1 MMRTFHQRFS
11 LASKIAVLLATSLA
25 FYLFWNKMFIFGVI
39 VAFAVVVMVE
49 RVSHSSYSFVEKEG
63 EQWLV
68 VNHGRFSK
76 TKTIRIAEVLK
87 LTPMKTTFGM
97 SHYLL
102 MLYGNNHLMS
112 LQPADEQSF
121 CKELQRR
128 MKIVETK

>member
-1 MMRTFHQRFS
+1 MRTFHQRFS

-39 VAFAVVVMVE
+39 VAFTVVVMVE

-87 LTPMKTTFGM
+87 LTPMKTSFGM

>member
-1 MMRTFHQRFS
+1 MRTFHQRFS
-11 LASKIAVLLATSLA
+11 LASKIAVLLATSLT

-87 LTPMKTTFGM
+87 LTPMKTSFGM

>member
-1 MMRTFHQRFS
+1 MRTFHQRFS

-76 TKTIRIAEVLK
+76 TKTIRIADVLK

>member
-1 MMRTFHQRFS
+1 MRTFHQRFS

-68 VNHGRFSK
+68 VNRGRFSK
-76 TKTIRIAEVLK
+76 TKTIRIAEVIK
-87 LTPMKTTFGM
+87 LTPMKTSFGM

>member
-1 MMRTFHQRFS
+1 MRTFHQRFS

-87 LTPMKTTFGM
+87 LTPMKTSFGM

-121 CKELQRR
+121 CKEFQRR

>member
-1 MMRTFHQRFS
+1 MRTFHQRFT
-11 LASKIAVLLATSLA
+11 LASKIAVFLATSLA

-87 LTPMKTTFGM
+87 LTPMKTSFGM

>member
-1 MMRTFHQRFS
+1 MRTFHQRFS

-39 VAFAVVVMVE
+39 VTFAVVVMVE

-87 LTPMKTTFGM
+87 LTPMKTSFGM

>member
-1 MMRTFHQRFS
+1 MRTFHQRFS

-49 RVSHSSYSFVEKEG
+49 RVSHSSYTFVEKEG

-87 LTPMKTTFGM
+87 LTPMKTSFGM

>member
-1 MMRTFHQRFS
+1 MRTFHQRFS

-87 LTPMKTTFGM
+87 LTPMKTSFGM

-112 LQPADEQSF
+112 LQPADEQSC

>member
-1 MMRTFHQRFS
+1 MRTFHQRFS

-87 LTPMKTTFGM
+87 LTPMKTSFGM

>member
-1 MMRTFHQRFS
+1 MRTFHQRFS

-87 LTPMKTTFGM
+87 LTPMKASFGM

>member
-87 LTPMKTTFGM
+87 LTPMKTSFGM

>member
-1 MMRTFHQRFS
+1 MRTFHQRFS

-87 LTPMKTTFGM
+87 LTPMKTSFGM

-102 MLYGNNHLMS
+102 MLYGNNYLMS

>member
-1 MMRTFHQRFS
+1 MLRTFHQRFS

-87 LTPMKTTFGM
+87 LTPMKTSFGM

>member
-1 MMRTFHQRFS
+1 MRTFHQRFS

-87 LTPMKTTFGM
+87 LTPMKTSFGM

-102 MLYGNNHLMS
+102 MLYGNNHLVS

>member
-1 MMRTFHQRFS
+1 MRTFHQRFS

-87 LTPMKTTFGM
+87 LTPMKTSFGM

-121 CKELQRR
+121 FKELQRR

>member
-1 MMRTFHQRFS
+1 MRTFHQRFS

-87 LTPMKTTFGM
+87 LTPMKTSFGM

-128 MKIVETK
+128 MKIVEKK

>member
-1 MMRTFHQRFS
+1 MRTFHQRFS